1 MIKRSFHQDQL
12 GPCLVAMDGYCFQG
26 QEGGRLHGMPKAQNR
41 MYFVEF
47 HTSKCMTYAWYIDIN
62 KHYIYILYT
71 VYICTFIINVYDSLY
86 IYIYMIL
93 YVMHSIFIAGHAL
106 KIHPNT
112 HSVQII
118 PNGSSIIG
126 TTWSSWKTSY
136 STNQIIIKF
145 LHDHIRMIT
154 EKTTTRSMMMI
165 IWNILNDKN
174 HHPLRL

>member
-1 MIKRSFHQDQL
+1 MYMIH
-12 GPCLVAMDGYCFQG
+12 
-26 QEGGRLHGMPKAQNR
+26 
-41 MYFVEF
+41 
-47 HTSKCMTYAWYIDIN
+47 
-62 KHYIYILYT
+62 
-71 VYICTFIINVYDSLY
+71 Y

-136 STNQIIIKF
+136 STNRIIIKF

-174 HHPLRL
+174 HHPLRLWILNHNSWQFSQQRIIIPFGHGRKKKQAHLEPMQRLLRLNDPSLRIESGSPRGHEVIWWCLRMVYDGLWGLE

>member
-1 MIKRSFHQDQL
+1 MYMIH
-12 GPCLVAMDGYCFQG
+12 
-26 QEGGRLHGMPKAQNR
+26 
-41 MYFVEF
+41 
-47 HTSKCMTYAWYIDIN
+47 
-62 KHYIYILYT
+62 
-71 VYICTFIINVYDSLY
+71 
-86 IYIYMIL
+86 YIYMIL

-136 STNQIIIKF
+136 STNRIIIKF

-174 HHPLRL
+174 HHPLRLWILNHNSWQFSQQRIIIPFGHGRKKTGALGAHATPVAPQRPLLAHRVGLAEGAWGNMVMLADGLWWFMGIRIMLGSD